1 MNRRDSLKLLA
12 AVAGSALPWPALAR
26 DTRQAASSFS
36 APDSASASGAASKP
50 VFTWLP
56 LGEITPAGW
65 IREQMVRDLREGFA
79 GSLGRLCHEASSDIF
94 VSQRNSLQS
103 QNVDNRLGVAWWNG
117 ESEGNWRAGFIMLA
131 GLTGDA
137 AAMREAEAYVAHI
150 LSSQDTDGYLGIFAK
165 AMRFQH
171 AGELWTQ
178 ACLLR
183 GLLDYAEVTGRAEV
197 ARAVE
202 RAADLIVSTY
212 GPGRRSLPWGEGH
225 DLMIADVMER
235 LTDRTGAATYRDFT
249 SWMYEAWSRR
259 DPKADTSLPSLLDRD
274 APFVQ
279 HGVRTSESI
288 RVPLWLATSTG
299 RADLGLAARQALEK
313 LERYIEPSGSVV
325 SQELIGDK
333 RPDPT
338 TTEYEYCVSKETQ
351 WTFQSALQK
360 TGVASFGDRV
370 ERVWFNAAQG
380 ARTPDGRAISYLT
393 PDNRLRCDGRSLD
406 GTRDEPR
413 NKFSPTHAD
422 VAVCCNPNATQVAAL
437 FVRGMWMRRGA
448 DTLAALLY
456 GPCRVSTT
464 VAGVKVEIDERT
476 SYPFEHVVEMGVS
489 PERDVEFSIL
499 LRDPEWSRGTT
510 VACPG
515 ARFAREGDYWRV
527 TKRWTAGDTVRVT
540 FVPAV
545 REVPAV
551 NGEVALQYG
560 ALVFAKPIASTKSV
574 TKTYPIA
581 GFEDTHYV
589 PAPGEPV
596 DLRLRAEARWTGFGL
611 TPVQLSSGPDLQ
623 RPFDTPAV
631 ALRGQMLGANGTPV
645 DVELVPMGNAPLL
658 RRVTFGM
665 G

>member
-26 DTRQAASSFS
+26 DAPQVGSSAAAADAAS
-36 APDSASASGAASKP
+36 AP
-50 VFTWLP
+50 VFMWLP
-56 LGEITPAGW
+56 LGEIKPAGW
-65 IREQMVRDLREGFA
+65 IREQMVRDLRDGFA
-79 GSLGRLCHEASSDIF
+79 GSLGQLCHEASSDIF
-94 VSQRNSLQS
+94 VSQRNSLHS
-103 QNVDNRLGVAWWNG
+103 QNVANRLGVAWWNG

-131 GLTGDA
+131 GLTDDE
-137 AAMREAEAYVAHI
+137 AAMREADAYVAHI

-165 AMRFQH
+165 EMRFQH

-183 GLLDYAEVTGRAEV
+183 GLLDYAELTGRTDV
-197 ARAVE
+197 RRAVE

-212 GPGRRSLPWGEGH
+212 GPGRRSLPWGESH

-235 LTDRTGAATYRDFT
+235 LTDLIGDAKYRDFT
-249 SWMYEAWSRR
+249 LWMYETWSQH
-259 DPKADTSLPSLLDRD
+259 DGKSDTTLPSLLDLD

-279 HGVRTSESI
+279 HGVHTCESI
-288 RVPLWLATSTG
+288 RVPLWLASATG
-299 RADLGLAARQALEK
+299 RVDLGVAARQALEK
-313 LERYIEPSGSVV
+313 LARYIEPSGSVV
-325 SQELIGDK
+325 SQELIDNQ

-351 WTFQSALQK
+351 LTFQSALQK

-393 PDNRLRCDGRSLD
+393 PDNRLGCDGRSLD

-464 VAGVKVEIDERT
+464 VSDVKVEIDERT
-476 SYPFEHVVEMGVS
+476 AYPFDHVVEIGVA
-489 PERDVEFSIL
+489 PERDVEFSLL

-510 VACPG
+510 VDCPD
-515 ARFAREGDYWRV
+515 ARMSREGDYWRL

-540 FVPAV
+540 FAPVV
-545 REVPAV
+545 REIPAV

-574 TKTYPIA
+574 TKSYPLS
-581 GFEDTHYV
+581 GFEDTHYE
-589 PAPGEPV
+589 PAPGEPL
-596 DLRLRAEARWTGFGL
+596 DLKLRADARWTGFGFA
-611 TPVQLSSGPDLQ
+611 PVQIAAGPDIQ
-623 RPFDTPAV
+623 QPFDAPIV
-631 ALRGQMLGANGTPV
+631 ALRGQMLRADGTPV
-645 DVELVPMGNAPLL
+645 DVELVPLGNAPLL

-665 G
+665 A